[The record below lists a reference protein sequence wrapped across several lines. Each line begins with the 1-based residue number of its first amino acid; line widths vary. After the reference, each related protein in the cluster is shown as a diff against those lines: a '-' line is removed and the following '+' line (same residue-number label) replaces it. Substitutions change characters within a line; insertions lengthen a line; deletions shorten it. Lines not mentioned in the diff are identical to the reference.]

1 MRFMLRKRSLSKN
14 KIMNEIKNKI
24 ESLLFIS
31 HKPLSVAE
39 LAKLVDSDRNQV
51 EASLESLREEYVQ
64 KSGGIELIKLEDK
77 YQLATAAANSELT
90 ARFLKT
96 EATGELTRP
105 SLEALTIIA
114 YRGPI
119 SKAELELIRG
129 VNCSIILR
137 NLLIRGLIEMRDDKV
152 RATNVYQI
160 TVDFLKYLGIS
171 EVSQLPD
178 YERLNRNN
186 NLDKLLA
193 GLSGSPV
200 EAAVDEVIE
209 TTTEQY

>member
-1 MRFMLRKRSLSKN
+1 MKFMLKKPKISKN
-14 KIMNEIKNKI
+14 MNEIKNKI

-31 HKPLSVAE
+31 HKPLAIAE
-39 LAKLVDSDRNQV
+39 LAKLV
-51 EASLESLREEYVQ
+51 EADKPQIEAALEALREEYVQ
-64 KSGGIELIKLEDK
+64 KAGGIELIRLEDK

-96 EATGELTRP
+96 EAAGELTRP
-105 SLEALTIIA
+105 ALEALTIIA

-152 RATNVYQI
+152 KATNVYQI
-160 TVDFLKYLGIS
+160 TVDFLKYLGIADI
-171 EVSQLPD
+171 SQLPD
-178 YERLNRNN
+178 YEKLNRNN
-186 NLDKLLA
+186 NLDKLLT
-193 GLSGSPV
+193 GLAESPV
-200 EAAVDEVIE
+200 EPVVDEAIE
-209 TTTEQY
+209 TTVEQY